1 MTAVRNIKRADTE
14 RAWTMAHTAEG
25 REVMLRKFDRD
36 VHTSSGHCVRSA
48 QMATWT
54 AIHHLW
60 FPGVSVVPLSWDSI
74 RGVAAHMK
82 EVDGFI
88 TLCGLNPP
96 TALNIAVVLILVQWS
111 PAALG
116 NKGASGSTHAS
127 PRAQREDSNAI
138 MAWTGHGDSRPSM

>member
-14 RAWTMAHTAEG
+14 RAWTMAQTAEG
-25 REVMLRKFDRD
+25 REEMLRKFDRD

-48 QMATWT
+48 QMATWA

-82 EVDGFI
+82 EAGYRSWA
-88 TLCGLNPP
+88 NY
-96 TALNIAVVLILVQWS
+96 
-111 PAALG
+111 
-116 NKGASGSTHAS
+116 ST
-127 PRAQREDSNAI
+127 RVKE
-138 MAWTGHGDSRPSM
+138 